1 MDLSQFES
9 RPVVEVAAPP
19 NAAPEVAIPP
29 AASPVAASPV
39 SAPPDPAAPGDQARF
54 SKRVLERNTPP
65 PKKKAK
71 PNLLG
76 GAERWGVR
84 KALPDLSVHNV
95 FLTSLTW
102 RHKQILNHA
111 HSWALQHLG
120 LGASS
125 AALLEATVNC
135 FNSWHSSELGRVPG
149 GCGGFVSKHLVS
161 RFLKDLGRVAV
172 GTQLDQRLEER
183 LSKPPPVTEQ
193 QIDKMGRTELRRLAK
208 SWSIT
213 QFKKTNDEL
222 KEALKKHLRKWP

>member
-1 MDLSQFES
+1 M
-9 RPVVEVAAPP
+9 
-19 NAAPEVAIPP
+19 
-29 AASPVAASPV
+29 
-39 SAPPDPAAPGDQARF
+39 
-54 SKRVLERNTPP
+54 
-65 PKKKAK
+65 
-71 PNLLG
+71 
-76 GAERWGVR
+76 
-84 KALPDLSVHNV
+84 
-95 FLTSLTW
+95 
-102 RHKQILNHA
+102 
-111 HSWALQHLG
+111 
-120 LGASS
+120 
-125 AALLEATVNC
+125 NC

-149 GCGGFVSKHLVS
+149 GHGGFVSKHLVS